1 MTRISTVDDKGL
13 GSSGDGEDPKKN
25 EERSYGR
32 GQGFQWLKEIV
43 QTVAIALVLTFLLR
57 AYVVESFVVDGPSME
72 PTLRD
77 GERLLISKLSYVF
90 SEPKRGDVIIFR
102 YPRDPH
108 KDYVKRIVAL
118 PGDEI
123 RMDMGRLYIN
133 GQPVKEPY
141 ALESPVGDF
150 NTITVPEGCVFV
162 LGDNRGNSEDS
173 RMFGAVPIKL
183 IKGRAFLVFWPLSQT
198 HVLARGTGDR
208 H

>member
-1 MTRISTVDDKGL
+1 MPESRMPEKMDPFEGGRNQNGNGQSGYGHRQGL
-13 GSSGDGEDPKKN
+13 
-25 EERSYGR
+25 
-32 GQGFQWLKEIV
+32 QWLKEIV
-43 QTVAIALVLTFLLR
+43 QTIVVALLLTFVLR

-90 SEPKRGDVIIFR
+90 SEPRRGDVIIFR

-108 KDYVKRIVAL
+108 KDYIKRIVAL
-118 PGDEI
+118 PGDEV

-133 GQPVKEPY
+133 GQPVEEPY
-141 ALESPVGDF
+141 ASESPVGDF

-162 LGDNRGNSEDS
+162 MGDNRGNSEDS
-173 RMFGAVPIKL
+173 RMFGAVPMKF
-183 IKGRAFLVFWPLSQT
+183 IKGRAFLVFWPLSET
-198 HVLARGTGDR
+198 HVLARGLGSR